1 MSETLLYGPLEGD
14 NARAL
19 MHQCISAYMH
29 TVSLQTDSMYF
40 SGYIHDDDWFLRL
53 VLAQT
58 STYMALNTCVCSY
71 KNVGATI
78 SSYFPSC
85 HVMSVL
91 DYTQTYVSCGDGDIV
106 RGRLGIQDGTEG
118 PCYVGIRAEGPW
130 TGKTMGCLAV

>member
-1 MSETLLYGPLEGD
+1 MSETPLYGPLEGD

-71 KNVGATI
+71 KNVGAKI
-78 SSYFPSC
+78 SSFFLVIMCLSLTIHKLTYPVAMAILFAAVWGSRMVLRAPA
-85 HVMSVL
+85 MSGSAL
-91 DYTQTYVSCGDGDIV
+91 
-106 RGRLGIQDGTEG
+106 
-118 PCYVGIRAEGPW
+118 RAPEQVKPW
-130 TGKTMGCLAV
+130 EV